1 MKVGFFYTFAPTKD
15 KITIFKEFEV
25 TSADVDMSGRMRPGA
40 MANLL
45 VQSAIA
51 SADKLGFGFR
61 NIKEQELFWVFS
73 RLALEIYQAPQWYD
87 KITVETW
94 PKDSERILY
103 FRDLILRNQKGEVV
117 AKATSA
123 WLAIDFKTKR
133 PKILEGIR
141 ADYFIELKEKKA
153 LDYRPEKLKK
163 FQGEIVAE
171 RIASFFDIDLN
182 QHLTSTRY
190 IDWMFDSFTLDFLRE
205 NYPKKIT
212 INYIKETKINES
224 IVLFKEKS
232 GENQFVFRG
241 ENQQSNKET
250 FNHVKESF

>member
-1 MKVGFFYTFAPTKD
+1 MKD

-25 TSADVDMSGRMRPGA
+25 TSADVDMFGRMRPGA

-51 SADKLGFGFR
+51 SADKLGFGFK

-73 RLALEIYQAPQWYD
+73 RLALEIYQAPKWYD

-153 LDYRPEKLKK
+153 LDYRPEKLGKI
-163 FQGEIVAE
+163 QGEMISE
-171 RIASFFDIDLN
+171 RMATFFDIDLN

-190 IDWMFDSFTLDFLRE
+190 IDWMFDGFNLDFLKE

-212 INYIKETKINES
+212 INYIRETKINES
-224 IVLFKEKS
+224 IAVFRE
-232 GENQFVFRG
+232 EINPMHFIFRG
-241 ENQQSNKET
+241 ENTQNK
-250 FNHVKESF
+250 KEAFKARIEF